1 MTKKGSKPMS
11 DQSLSNRLSKW
22 AGDKSDGQSE
32 LARKLSKAL
41 TDKFETTLWS
51 SLDLRAE
58 FENRAADDSKWV
70 KRFAQLL
77 PISYLIPIFLT
88 WVHLRSTLTSFQT
101 ASSMKQFANTNFI
114 SYWTGSVD
122 SFQPGTKLQDVALQI
137 VFALVAI
144 SLIHV
149 VTRKMDSGLLISSE
163 LEELLLES
171 QLQIAQRKAVTPQD
185 IADSLTVASQ
195 KLEEALDKTS
205 NAMQSMSNFSTTIS
219 NVVTGLQGVTNS
231 LDTSANRVQ
240 SAVAP
245 LINLPSSLND
255 VISGLAQIGT
265 QIANTQTQMDT
276 TAEHA
281 FETATTMKAFLEL
294 SKSVSSDAE
303 RLMQKIQD
311 AGNVSIGFVNTISK
325 ASGQASELANL
336 VDNYS
341 PNIIALREIAQIFS
355 DTTDSLKKVA
365 SEFKVAADE
374 YATVNNSYRDEL

>member
-1 MTKKGSKPMS
+1 MS

-149 VTRKMDSGLLISSE
+149 VTRKMDSGRLISSE
-163 LEELLLES
+163 LEELMLES

-185 IADSLTVASQ
+185 IAESLTVASL
-195 KLEEALDKTS
+195 KLEVALDKTS
-205 NAMQSMSNFSTTIS
+205 DAMQSMSQFSSTIS

-231 LDTSANRVQ
+231 LGTSANRVET
-240 SAVAP
+240 AVAP
-245 LINLPSSLND
+245 LINLPASLHD
-255 VISGLAQIGT
+255 VISGLAQIGI
-265 QIANTQTQMDT
+265 QIAKTQDQMDM
-276 TAEHA
+276 TAENA
-281 FETATTMKAFLEL
+281 FEIAKTMKEFLGL
-294 SKSVSSDAE
+294 SQSVSTDVE
-303 RLMQKIQD
+303 RLMKQIQE
-311 AGNVSIGFVNTISK
+311 AGHVSIGFVDTISK
-325 ASGQASELANL
+325 ASGQASDLANL

-341 PNIIALREIAQIFS
+341 PHIVAIREIAQKFS
-355 DTTDSLKKVA
+355 DTTDSLEKVA
-365 SEFKVAADE
+365 GEFKIAADE
-374 YATVNNSYRDEL
+374 YAEVNTAYRNEN

>member
-149 VTRKMDSGLLISSE
+149 VTRKMDSGRLISSE
-163 LEELLLES
+163 LEELMLES

-185 IADSLTVASQ
+185 IAESLTVASL
-195 KLEEALDKTS
+195 KLEVALDKTS
-205 NAMQSMSNFSTTIS
+205 DAMQSMSQFSSTIS

-231 LDTSANRVQ
+231 LGTSANRVET
-240 SAVAP
+240 AVAP
-245 LINLPSSLND
+245 LINLPASLHD
-255 VISGLAQIGT
+255 VISGLAQIGI
-265 QIANTQTQMDT
+265 QIAKTQDQMDM
-276 TAEHA
+276 TAENA
-281 FETATTMKAFLEL
+281 FEIAKTMKEFLGL
-294 SKSVSSDAE
+294 SQSVSTDVE
-303 RLMQKIQD
+303 RLMKQIQE
-311 AGNVSIGFVNTISK
+311 AGHVSIGFVDTISK
-325 ASGQASELANL
+325 ASGQASDLANL

-341 PNIIALREIAQIFS
+341 PHIVAIREIAQKFS
-355 DTTDSLKKVA
+355 DTTDSLEKVA
-365 SEFKVAADE
+365 GEFKIAADE
-374 YATVNNSYRDEL
+374 YAEVNTAYRNEN